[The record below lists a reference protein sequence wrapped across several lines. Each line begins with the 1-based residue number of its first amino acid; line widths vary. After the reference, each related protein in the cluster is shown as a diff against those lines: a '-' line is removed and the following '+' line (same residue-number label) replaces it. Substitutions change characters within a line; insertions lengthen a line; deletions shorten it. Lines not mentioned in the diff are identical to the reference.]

1 MMSHTTR
8 LPSPPPPEDTR
19 APSPARVDS
28 PPAPTQTSPRQDVPT
43 ASIADA
49 DITPSVDP
57 PTELVTS
64 VTTLEVSHE
73 IPLIPPIP
81 TATPTPAEDITIL
94 APSETI
100 VPPSSKDVTPSAEV
114 AAP

>member
-1 MMSHTTR
+1 MTRHTTR
-8 LPSPPPPEDTR
+8 LPSPPPPENTR

-57 PTELVTS
+57 PTEPVAS
-64 VTTLEVSHE
+64 VTTPEVSPK
-73 IPLIPPIP
+73 IPLTPPIP
-81 TATPTPAEDITIL
+81 FATPTPAEDITIS

-100 VPPSSKDVTPSAEV
+100 
-114 AAP
+114 